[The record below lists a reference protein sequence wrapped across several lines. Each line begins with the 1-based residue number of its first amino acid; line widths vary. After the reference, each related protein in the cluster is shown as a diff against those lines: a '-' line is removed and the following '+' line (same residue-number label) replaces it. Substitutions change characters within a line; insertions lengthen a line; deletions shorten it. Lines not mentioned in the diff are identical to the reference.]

1 MLETQSIYDFTVEFK
16 IKDWDRFGSND
27 TLGSAMIPLSKLLEA
42 ASSTAVVEY
51 PVTHS
56 KTDAAGYITLQCRR
70 PTVEELEQHSK
81 AGGGATTKRKWTQK
95 LATNPATQLL
105 KEKSQQMK
113 TKTQQTLH
121 QIKEKT
127 TPQRKTKM
135 SPVFQKEGD
144 VEPSTALTKDATA
157 PKTGKDE
164 SSVSVTKSPDPS
176 ANNVTGPLR
185 IEIMGCQNLLSADKT
200 GSSDP
205 YVKVKYLGKDIHE
218 TMHIVQE

>member
-1 MLETQSIYDFTVEFK
+1 
-16 IKDWDRFGSND
+16 
-27 TLGSAMIPLSKLLEA
+27 MIPLSKLLEA
-42 ASSTAVVEY
+42 AASSTAAVVEY
-51 PVTHS
+51 PVMKHS

-70 PTVEELEQHSK
+70 PTVEELEQQQQHS
-81 AGGGATTKRKWTQK
+81 TTKRKWTQK

-144 VEPSTALTKDATA
+144 VEASSTALLVTKDTSNNA

-164 SSVSVTKSPDPS
+164 SSVSVTKSPDPP
-176 ANNVTGPLR
+176 ANNDSTGPLR